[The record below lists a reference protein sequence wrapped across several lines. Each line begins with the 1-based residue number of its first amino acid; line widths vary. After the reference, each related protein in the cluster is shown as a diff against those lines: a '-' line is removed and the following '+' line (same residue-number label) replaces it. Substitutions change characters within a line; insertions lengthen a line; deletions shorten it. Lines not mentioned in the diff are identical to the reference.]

1 MLQTKCSSCGQRL
14 PDGARWCPNCGSA
27 VSGTVGRGGKPTS
40 ASGGHT
46 AKHKRKRGRK
56 GKSWLSVVLS
66 VFLFVV
72 AGVSLFVLFGNDKEK
87 ERGSII
93 RDLPSQPSESPASTD
108 TASMVVPPDS
118 FRPVPTDD
126 KLQQMEAERG
136 EAERR
141 ALDARRR
148 AQEMMEH
155 SHSAT
160 GTYSGQIQGADATL
174 TLVQNGTEL
183 NATYSSGSR
192 RYAASGNID
201 SDHQFELYVYDGD
214 MAQARI
220 RGIVSGSRISATWEE
235 RQTGAVYDF
244 KLTRQ

>member
-1 MLQTKCSSCGQRL
+1 
-14 PDGARWCPNCGSA
+14 
-27 VSGTVGRGGKPTS
+27 
-40 ASGGHT
+40 
-46 AKHKRKRGRK
+46 
-56 GKSWLSVVLS
+56 
-66 VFLFVV
+66 
-72 AGVSLFVLFGNDKEK
+72 
-87 ERGSII
+87 
-93 RDLPSQPSESPASTD
+93 
-108 TASMVVPPDS
+108 
-118 FRPVPTDD
+118 
-126 KLQQMEAERG
+126 
-136 EAERR
+136 
-141 ALDARRR
+141 
-148 AQEMMEH
+148 MEH

-192 RYAASGNID
+192 RYAASGDID

-220 RGIVSGSRISATWEE
+220 RGIVSGHRISATWEE